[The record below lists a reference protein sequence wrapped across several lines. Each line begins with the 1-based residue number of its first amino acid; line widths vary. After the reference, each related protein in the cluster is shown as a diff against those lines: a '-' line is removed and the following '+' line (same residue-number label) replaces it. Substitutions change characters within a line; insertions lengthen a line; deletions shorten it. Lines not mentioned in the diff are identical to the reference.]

1 LSAAPR
7 HSVGSDRLHKS
18 ARLAL
23 IVLLPLAGCGS
34 AERNGATAAAPAG
47 RVVVLALLTGPE
59 GTAGAPIHGTVPCET
74 GIDPLCNPDD
84 GLLAEAVLQ
93 CGGPRVTIDRST
105 SHVAFVYFPAGLH
118 ERFPRA
124 IPSDLDIVR
133 CVRGRVGMR
142 FSAGLAD
149 DDDPDRLMDADERP
163 FRSLHAPRPAGPA
176 RGGGN

>member
-1 LSAAPR
+1 MR
-7 HSVGSDRLHKS
+7 MKS

-23 IVLLPLAGCGS
+23 LVLLPLAGCGS
-34 AERNGATAAAPAG
+34 AERNGAARAAAPA
-47 RVVVLALLTGPE
+47 RVVVLALSVGPE
-59 GTAGAPIHGTVPCET
+59 VSPVAPIQGSVPCET
-74 GIDPLCNPDD
+74 GVDPLCDPDES
-84 GLLAEAVLQ
+84 LLGRAVLD
-93 CGGPRVTIDRST
+93 CGSLRVTIDRST
-105 SHVAFVYFPAGLH
+105 DHLRFVYFPSGLH

-149 DDDPDRLMDADERP
+149 DPQRAEDAGRLMDADERP
-163 FRSLHAPRPAGPA
+163 FRSLHAPRPAGPV